1 MVMTNKD
8 IEEFNKQLEEINKD
22 PNYNKYPE
30 RGPADLEQ
38 RIEDL
43 LRINVEHHNLNA
55 ELRKE
60 IKYLKERAEYY
71 QDMCDQLRKENNA
84 YKFLCDLGYYEICKF
99 NGSNF
104 LLKYCDGT

>member
-60 IKYLKERAEYY
+60 IKYLKERAECY
-71 QDMCDQLRKENNA
+71 QDMCDQLRKENSELRNMG
-84 YKFLCDLGYYEICKF
+84 KDFIDEHRNKG
-99 NGSNF
+99 
-104 LLKYCDGT
+104 DM

>member
-22 PNYNKYPE
+22 SNYNNYPE
-30 RGPADLEQ
+30 RGPNDLEA

-71 QDMCDQLRKENNA
+71 QDMCDQLRKENNEL
-84 YKFLCDLGYYEICKF
+84 KNMGK
-99 NGSNF
+99 NF
-104 LLKYCDGT
+104 LDEHRNKGDM

>member
-1 MVMTNKD
+1 MSSMVMTNKD

-60 IKYLKERAEYY
+60 NSE
-71 QDMCDQLRKENNA
+71 LRNMGK
-84 YKFLCDLGYYEICKF
+84 
-99 NGSNF
+99 NF
-104 LLKYCDGT
+104 LDEHRNKGDM

>member
-60 IKYLKERAEYY
+60 IKNVSQR
-71 QDMCDQLRKENNA
+71 
-84 YKFLCDLGYYEICKF
+84 
-99 NGSNF
+99 
-104 LLKYCDGT
+104 

>member
-1 MVMTNKD
+1 MITK
-8 IEEFNKQLEEINKD
+8 EEAVAFEKQLQDINKD
-22 PNYNKYPE
+22 PNYNDYPK

-60 IKYLKERAEYY
+60 INFLQGKIEHY
-71 QDMCDQLRKENNA
+71 QIMTDQLKKENR
-84 YKFLCDLGYYEICKF
+84 DLRDMGKDFIEEHRNKGNI
-99 NGSNF
+99 
-104 LLKYCDGT
+104 

>member
-1 MVMTNKD
+1 MITK
-8 IEEFNKQLEEINKD
+8 EEAVAFEKQLQDINKD
-22 PNYNKYPE
+22 PNYNNYPE

-60 IKYLKERAEYY
+60 INFLQGKIEHY
-71 QDMCDQLRKENNA
+71 QIMTDQLKKENRELRDMGKDFIEEHRN
-84 YKFLCDLGYYEICKF
+84 KGDM
-99 NGSNF
+99 
-104 LLKYCDGT
+104 

>member
-1 MVMTNKD
+1 MMTNKD

-60 IKYLKERAEYY
+60 IKFLQGKINHY
-71 QDMCDQLRKENNA
+71 QIMTDQLRKENDQLRNMG
-84 YKFLCDLGYYEICKF
+84 KDFIDEHRNKGNI
-99 NGSNF
+99 
-104 LLKYCDGT
+104 